1 MPLEAVVA
9 LIVVTVIVV
18 VLIALLSAAT
28 AVLLARSAG
37 ASRPSALMRGGVAF
51 GATLTLLALLSSTVA
66 GLLR

>member
-18 VLIALLSAAT
+18 ALVALLSAAA

-37 ASRPSALMRGGVAF
+37 ASRPSAFMRGGVTF